1 MIWDEVFF
9 ELIVPFDRLV
19 SMKKIL
25 WGSSHHIETHIDMF
39 VEVIEVHISVS
50 FEFYLDEE
58 FIEFWWADLMF
69 ESPHATICY
78 RIPTLQLWV
87 FLVIQEHSDIILLLS
102 WIFFLYD
109 EDFKILIWF
118 IIDAIIPVGYVMSFS
133 IFSSKSCLLASILS
147 FMMINW

>member
-1 MIWDEVFF
+1 MIVQGKCRFDHSKNRKGVTMIWDEVFF

-58 FIEFWWADLMF
+58 FIEFW
-69 ESPHATICY
+69 
-78 RIPTLQLWV
+78 
-87 FLVIQEHSDIILLLS
+87 
-102 WIFFLYD
+102 
-109 EDFKILIWF
+109 
-118 IIDAIIPVGYVMSFS
+118 
-133 IFSSKSCLLASILS
+133 
-147 FMMINW
+147 